1 VKRLLRHSATPI
13 ADSSPLSRPLH
24 PPQIPGK
31 SCAVL
36 RFIFRNALAF
46 LAFSI
51 LLSSVAAFAAPCG
64 NITRMEG
71 RVDVLRPGKNLT
83 TQVSPGD
90 PVEVGDIY
98 RARTR
103 SKAEVTFLNG
113 NVLRIG
119 QDTRVEIKEY
129 MVEGGKS
136 SNVVKLYRGRV
147 QAVSAD
153 DLAKKIVAFAEGSK
167 FEVHT
172 ENAVAGVRDTNMLV
186 EFEGSTTIVIL
197 LFGRGYVYNPQEPG
211 VILPLNSGYTSTVS
225 GPFGTP
231 SQPKPASDDL
241 IKRLLRWLTFS
252 NTPPAGPVPTPPL
265 PVDPADV
272 AQFIQDMSLLLSLQG
287 STGASNYWTGG
298 SGNWSDGAKWSLG
311 YPPLAGSVWLMGGAG
326 NVIYD
331 VTSPAAYSSVTV
343 DSKGGGPMN
352 LSVGQGVLA
361 SLYLTVGQFHA
372 GILNLSGGSVVSQTI
387 VIGMHDGSTGAFNHG
402 YAEGVGPTTGSV
414 LVTGNLYIGGGPV
427 PAVGGSGT
435 YNLYAGV
442 LDVGGNTYVGYS
454 GKGYFNQGVPW
465 GAASTPT
472 PGGTFQTTNLYLGW
486 YPGSQG
492 AYTLANGNLTVTRD
506 MYVGCNGTGSFYQSG
521 GSVKVDN
528 NLTIGSTGSYDFEGG
543 QLQVTG
549 TLFDNGSLTVNGN
562 PLRGDLFQVGSLT
575 EAGWLQGS
583 GVINGNVSIAGGVHP
598 GNSPGVLTIAGNY
611 TQSAGSTLNIDIG
624 NGGYS
629 ELSVTGKANL
639 AGYLNVS
646 LLTGVRILNG
656 ETFDIVNAA
665 DLLSTLIPEGP
676 LLTGTNGFHFSIET
690 TGNDIFLIADGNYGT
705 STVPLPSG
713 LFLFAPGLAGLAAL
727 RRRFRK

>member
-549 TLFDNGSLTVNGN
+549 TLFNN
-562 PLRGDLFQVGSLT
+562 
-575 EAGWLQGS
+575 GWLQGS
-583 GVINGNVSIAGGVHP
+583 GVINGNVSVTGGTVHP
-598 GNSPGVLTIAGNY
+598 GNSPGVLTINGTYSNTGTLAIDVLKVTRTAVAG
-611 TQSAGSTLNIDIG
+611 TDFSQLKVTGTAALGGTLQIDTLPGAVLVAGQEIDILSSAGLTG
-624 NGGYS
+624 TFA
-629 ELSVTGKANL
+629 SVTGTEASLFYSLRYSGTDVFLVAEQNL
-639 AGYLNVS
+639 
-646 LLTGVRILNG
+646 
-656 ETFDIVNAA
+656 NA
-665 DLLSTLIPEGP
+665 P
-676 LLTGTNGFHFSIET
+676 
-690 TGNDIFLIADGNYGT
+690 
-705 STVPLPSG
+705 VPLPSG
-713 LFLFAPGLAGLAAL
+713 LLLLAPGLAGLAAL